1 MACTPP
7 HQSTHTPY
15 TITGDSSHFA
25 HTHESVI
32 HYSCATQYGNS
43 RLRLFG
49 SPRFGALRRQFDDR
63 RLVRMRAAMAHAARM
78 LDYGPS
84 GKLAQ
89 AVLNRF
95 ERVASGAVRAV
106 PASTKTPLAPLDL
119 RLR

>member
-1 MACTPP
+1 
-7 HQSTHTPY
+7 
-15 TITGDSSHFA
+15 
-25 HTHESVI
+25 
-32 HYSCATQYGNS
+32 
-43 RLRLFG
+43 
-49 SPRFGALRRQFDDR
+49 
-63 RLVRMRAAMAHAARM
+63 MAHAARL